1 MIQAF
6 TSAITQNNPAMRIL
20 YRCNFGH
27 MLAYLQVKVA
37 ESEDFVIWIETS
49 CSLLK
54 LTHNPLP
61 PTMCEQACFR
71 ATTFPPCVSVFP
83 V

>member
-20 YRCNFGH
+20 H